1 MRPTPHT
8 LSHLV
13 TAEADDLADA
23 RAASDAKSLGERTRE
38 AIEWL
43 AVSVAEIARDSIDE
57 ADLRARLE
65 SEMPVSLAE
74 IRRRKSPR
82 T

>member
-13 TAEADDLADA
+13 TTEADDLADA
-23 RAASDAKSLGERTRE
+23 RAASDAKSLEERTRE

-43 AVSVAEIARDSIDE
+43 AVSVAEIARDSTDA
-57 ADLRARLE
+57 ADLRARLD
-65 SEMPVSLAE
+65 SEMPLSLAE